1 MQKEAAAFLSHSLE
15 YARRI
20 TDLPLLVRMDAGN
33 DALENLNVFCLSEEV
48 DFIIKRNLRRES
60 PEEWLKIARKD
71 GMCYE
76 EREGKRVY
84 LGSMEWTDKKLE
96 RPIRVVYQV
105 IERIV
110 EADGQILLVP
120 KIEVQVFFTTLRCPP
135 WQVIKLFRDHA
146 ISEQFHSEPKTDLN
160 LERLLSGKFATNDLV
175 LCTGLV
181 AYNLLGAIGQISIQE
196 PDAPLRKTESMVSDI
211 PAYLRDVV
219 GIKCCEPMF
228 PFKLCTWEALFELHV
243 ITRKWNRL

>member
-1 MQKEAAAFLSHSLE
+1 
-15 YARRI
+15 
-20 TDLPLLVRMDAGN
+20 
-33 DALENLNVFCLSEEV
+33 
-48 DFIIKRNLRRES
+48 
-60 PEEWLKIARKD
+60 
-71 GMCYE
+71 
-76 EREGKRVY
+76 
-84 LGSMEWTDKKLE
+84 MEWTDKKLE

-105 IERIV
+105 IERTV

-146 ISEQFHSEPKTDLN
+146 TSEQFHSELKTDYLN
-160 LERLLSGKFATNDLV
+160 LERLPSGKVATNDLV

-181 AYNLLGAIGQISIQE
+181 AYNLLRAIGQISIQE
-196 PDAPLRKTESMVSDI
+196 PDAPLRKTQSMVSDI

-219 GIKCCEPMF
+219 GIKCHEPMF
-228 PFKLCTWEALFELHV
+228 PFKLCTWEALFRDVFLKRIESPPLLSKPFVTSDSPGSLIRIPFTDSGHPVEVKVLFELHV

>member
-1 MQKEAAAFLSHSLE
+1 MEGYAPFFAYLAQEGYGVNVNLREGSTHVQKEAAAFLSHSLE

-33 DALENLNVFCLSEEV
+33 DALEKLNVCLSEEV

-105 IERIV
+105 IERTV
-110 EADGQILLVP
+110 EADGQSDCLPASLPRTIWFCVQASLLIICWGQLDKFP
-120 KIEVQVFFTTLRCPP
+120 SKNRTLRFGRQSP
-135 WQVIKLFRDHA
+135 WFRTFQR
-146 ISEQFHSEPKTDLN
+146 IYGM
-160 LERLLSGKFATNDLV
+160 LSG
-175 LCTGLV
+175 
-181 AYNLLGAIGQISIQE
+181 
-196 PDAPLRKTESMVSDI
+196 
-211 PAYLRDVV
+211 
-219 GIKCCEPMF
+219 
-228 PFKLCTWEALFELHV
+228 
-243 ITRKWNRL
+243 